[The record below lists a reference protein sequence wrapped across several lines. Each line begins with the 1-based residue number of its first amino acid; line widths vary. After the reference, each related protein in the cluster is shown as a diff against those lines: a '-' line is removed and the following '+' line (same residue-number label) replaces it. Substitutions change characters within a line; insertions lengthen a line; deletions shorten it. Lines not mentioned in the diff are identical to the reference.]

1 MVQQLDPAA
10 VKAILLTYY
19 FPPDNTSGVQRAVR
33 IAKYLPRSGVDVA
46 VIASSHAGIAPALHQ
61 AQYVP
66 QPQLHAAR
74 YQELAARLVQRIVP
88 YNERLDWVPHAVKAG
103 SRLMK
108 RERITAV
115 VSTSPPIATHIAAL
129 FLKARYGF
137 EWIADFRDP
146 LHGNPGRARRWA
158 KAYDL
163 ALERGI
169 FRAADHLVAVTDT
182 VCEEW
187 RARYPRWSHKMHVV
201 WNGFDPADRLSPL
214 PLPPRAERILAHIG
228 VLYSQRHPYTLVAA
242 LNRLIDNG
250 RLNPRAFR
258 LCFLG
263 PFQERERFESH
274 QAAASLVRHGCL
286 KIRDELVPRAEANHV
301 MATSDSL
308 LLIDIVNLSH
318 AAYTVPAKIYDYIL
332 MGRPILALTGRQSPV
347 DRILSGSGVPHVC
360 LYHTDCGPD
369 LEEKLL
375 RFFHLP
381 TDPVTPSAWFLD
393 NFDGE
398 RQAALF
404 CDLIRQRDTPRRP
417 ST

>member
-1 MVQQLDPAA
+1 MAE
-10 VKAILLTYY
+10 KAILLAYY

-46 VIASSHAGIAPALHQ
+46 VIASSHAGIAPTSYQ
-61 AQYVP
+61 ARHVP
-66 QPQLHAAR
+66 QPQLHAGR
-74 YQELAARLVQRIVP
+74 YQELAARAVQRIIP
-88 YNERLDWVPHAVKAG
+88 YNERLDWVPHA
-103 SRLMK
+103 LMAAAQLME
-108 RERITAV
+108 REKITAII
-115 VSTSPPIATHIAAL
+115 STSPPIATHIAAV

-146 LHGNPGRARRWA
+146 LYGNPGRARRWA

-187 RARYPRWSHKMHVV
+187 RARYPRLSHKMHVV
-201 WNGFDPADRLSPL
+201 WNGFDPEDRLSAL
-214 PLPPRAERILAHIG
+214 PLPPHDKRILAHIG
-228 VLYSQRHPYTLVAA
+228 VLYSQRHPYTLVTA
-242 LNRLIDNG
+242 LDRLIENG
-250 RLNPRAFR
+250 RLDPGTFHLR
-258 LCFLG
+258 FLG

-274 QAAASLVRHGCL
+274 QAVASLVRHGCM
-286 KIRDELVPRAEANHV
+286 EVHNEQVPRVEANRI

-332 MGRPILALTGRQSPV
+332 MGRPILALTGRRSPV
-347 DRILSGSGVPHVC
+347 DRILEGSGVPHVC

-369 LEEKLL
+369 LEAKLL
-375 RFFHLP
+375 RFFQLP
-381 TDPVTPSAWFLD
+381 TDPVAPSGWFLE
-393 NFDGE
+393 NFDGQ
-398 RQAALF
+398 RQVAQF
-404 CDLIRQRDTPRRP
+404 GDLIRQRDTPRHP